1 MSKKQKQP
9 ETRIMIN
16 DISQRGVTMW
26 FRCGGIFDQYFAESV
41 LKFLKS
47 LNIWQR
53 YGGNWLP

>member
-53 YGGNWLP
+53 YGGN